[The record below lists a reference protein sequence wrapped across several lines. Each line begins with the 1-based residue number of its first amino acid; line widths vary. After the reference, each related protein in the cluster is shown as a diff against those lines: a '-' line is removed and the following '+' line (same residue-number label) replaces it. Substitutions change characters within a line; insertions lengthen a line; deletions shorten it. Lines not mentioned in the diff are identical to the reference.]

1 MSEIAV
7 HEIGPD
13 FALQRLVAPVTD
25 VFQQKE
31 SQDHIG
37 RRAFASTSAA
47 LRVAARQGIVNRR
60 DQLFVL
66 QHAVRVF
73 HPVFLQVGHLL
84 GDEAV
89 AKAKL
94 LPACLNHANLSS
106 QRPPPAF
113 FSCCHCCRSCSRFK
127 AAREHPIFQ
136 KRPRLAVPG
145 GGFGMLRRNV

>member
-47 LRVAARQGIVNRR
+47 LGWRRAR
-60 DQLFVL
+60 
-66 QHAVRVF
+66 A
-73 HPVFLQVGHLL
+73 
-84 GDEAV
+84 
-89 AKAKL
+89 
-94 LPACLNHANLSS
+94 S
-106 QRPPPAF
+106 
-113 FSCCHCCRSCSRFK
+113 
-127 AAREHPIFQ
+127 
-136 KRPRLAVPG
+136 
-145 GGFGMLRRNV
+145 